1 MRTYRPSRRT
11 WPGALADKPSPPP
24 SPPDPIASEAGVR
37 QFLDFSQPVA
47 VLLLAVLHFVADADR
62 PYEAVRTIVDSLPSG
77 SYLILTH
84 STPWRPDRPSDA
96 RRSLIYGG
104 VGLKP

>member
-1 MRTYRPSRRT
+1 VRFLA
-11 WPGALADKPSPPP
+11 GA
-24 SPPDPIASEAGVR
+24 AGVR

-62 PYEAVRTIVDSLPSG
+62 PYEAVRTIMDSLPSG
-77 SYLILTH
+77 SYLVLTH
-84 STPWRPDRPSDA
+84 STPDDVPDDVTKAMKDVTLWRPDRPSYA